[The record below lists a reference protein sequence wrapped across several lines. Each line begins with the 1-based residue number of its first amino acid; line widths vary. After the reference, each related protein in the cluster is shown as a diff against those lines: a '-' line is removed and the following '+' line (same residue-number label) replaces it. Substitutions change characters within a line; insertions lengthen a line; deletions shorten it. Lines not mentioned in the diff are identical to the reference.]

1 MKSTTLI
8 STGNTTDFTTRL
20 SPSIRLDP
28 NKKYEAALLSINLF
42 NTIPNITEENNKFRY
57 STDNG
62 VTWKIISLNIGA
74 YEIIGI
80 NDEIQ
85 RQMTINGD
93 YDSVNNEQYIS
104 ITTKIAESKCILN
117 ITNQNYRVDFGIPN
131 SIASTLGFH
140 SVIISQKYNISQE
153 IVDITKINS
162 VLVNT
167 DIISG
172 SYVNGTQ
179 SPAIYAFDPNIV
191 SPGYKINEC
200 PNPSLIY
207 YPVNRTDIN
216 SIRIWLTD
224 QTNKLINL
232 RGERVTVRLHIREV
246 KDIEKQIINAFE
258 KINTR
263 KNIIVL

>member
-8 STGNTTDFTTRL
+8 LTGNTTDFTTTL
-20 SPSIRLDP
+20 SPSIRLNP

-42 NTIPNITEENNKFRY
+42 NTIPNITEENNKFKY

-62 VTWKIISLNIGA
+62 IIWKVFSLNIGA

-85 RQMTINGD
+85 RQLTMNGD
-93 YDSVNNEQYIS
+93 YDVTNNEHYIT
-104 ITTKIAESKCILN
+104 ITTKIAESKCIIN
-117 ITNQNYRVDFGIPN
+117 ITNQNYRVDFGIEN
-131 SIASTLGFH
+131 SIGSTLGFQP
-140 SVIISQKYNISQE
+140 VVISQKYNISQE

-172 SYVNGTQ
+172 SYVNQTQ
-179 SPAIYAFDPNIV
+179 SPAIYSFDPNIV

-246 KDIEKQIINAFE
+246 KNIEKQIINAIKKLIQE
-258 KINTR
+258 KI
-263 KNIIVL
+263 L